1 MGDIPRAA
9 AVRGKTIRY
18 IWLDGPTK
26 GKTHEHIFHTDGTV
40 EWRDAAPDDG
50 GAAAKPKATEGK
62 GAPERVPYAA
72 MEAAPEVYAVSYLSK
87 AGYTLTVVLDFK
99 TKQMVGVASGGTTW
113 APVAGRF
120 EVVS

>member
-1 MGDIPRAA
+1 MLTAPSSGATRGLTRGRRGQAKAA
-9 AVRGKTIRY
+9 DR
-18 IWLDGPTK
+18 
-26 GKTHEHIFHTDGTV
+26 
-40 EWRDAAPDDG
+40 
-50 GAAAKPKATEGK
+50 K

-72 MEAAPEVYAVSYLSK
+72 MEAAPDVYAVSYLSK

-113 APVAGRF
+113 TPVAGRF